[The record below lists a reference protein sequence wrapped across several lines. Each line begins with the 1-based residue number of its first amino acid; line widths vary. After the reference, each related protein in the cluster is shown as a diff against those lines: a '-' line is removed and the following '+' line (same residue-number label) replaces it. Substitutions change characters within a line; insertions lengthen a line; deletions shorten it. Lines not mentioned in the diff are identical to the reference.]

1 MQWDKERD
9 ILLLCEMAASDI
21 FETKSGSRERRN
33 SWQNIGTN
41 LNAYQD
47 KYETN
52 IETNKF

>member
-9 ILLLCEMAASDI
+9 ILLLCEMAASGI

-41 LNAYQD
+41 LNPYQD